1 MGSIAEADAQFSRR
15 ELFIWLASI
24 LCASA
29 FAQSMTHGGTTAL
42 SLESIGAFQILGWF
56 AVLRLLYLQHRPPP
70 VAPRLLGGGR
80 CRRDRS
86 SAERQGD
93 LDRGDARGPLYLRG
107 E

>member
-1 MGSIAEADAQFSRR
+1 MGSMHMLEDATRMGSIADADAQFSRR

-56 AVLRLLYLQHRPPP
+56 AVL
-70 VAPRLLGGGR
+70 
-80 CRRDRS
+80 
-86 SAERQGD
+86 
-93 LDRGDARGPLYLRG
+93 
-107 E
+107 